1 MRVRRNF
8 LGAHLDEFP
17 PLALSFT
24 LSFTRLFR
32 RAFRYAAAV
41 LVWMNADSND
51 NLSTIDLD
59 HVQYGFLTLQKC
71 Y

>member
-32 RAFRYAAAV
+32 RAFRRRSRRPRS
-41 LVWMNADSND
+41 MNADSND

-59 HVQYGFLTLQKC
+59 RVQYGF
-71 Y
+71 

>member
-32 RAFRYAAAV
+32 RAFRYAATV
-41 LVWMNADSND
+41 LV
-51 NLSTIDLD
+51 
-59 HVQYGFLTLQKC
+59 
-71 Y
+71 